1 MKKLLY
7 SISFALL
14 YVREVIISTVR
25 IAVTILRPGLDIRP
39 CFVEVPLTLRGEFP
53 QFLYACLISMTP
65 GSLSV
70 SLDRERSVLVV
81 HLLDARDPTTAV
93 SVLKSSFEEPLI
105 RIFGSK

>member
-1 MKKLLY
+1 MKLLY

-14 YVREVIISTVR
+14 YIREVIVSTGR
-25 IAVTILRPGLDIRP
+25 IAAVIVRPNLDINP
-39 CFVEVPLTLRGEFP
+39 CFVEVPLTLRGEFA

-81 HLLDARDPTTAV
+81 HLLDARDPDTAV
-93 SVLKSSFEEPLI
+93 SVLKSSFEDPLI